1 MNKYKCDLPIAAID
15 TLKSQSYMLSFDT
28 GHIMVHIET
37 IMFMNSFVDLEINLN
52 VKKKNYFD
60 TKKLQKYVIV
70 HR

>member
-1 MNKYKCDLPIAAID
+1 MLAAID

-52 VKKKNYFD
+52 VKKKII
-60 TKKLQKYVIV
+60 LIQKSCKNMS
-70 HR
+70 